1 MTEDNPGVVEA
12 TLATE
17 IDWDSLIKVEDR
29 MALQDEDEAPT
40 TSLVTERLKHI
51 SEDFDDAEPIVLS
64 ITELKEVIS
73 ESSTM
78 PFNDIPNLQIIKYD
92 DGELQ
97 FWQALLAEYKRT
109 AERLPRL
116 ASIMVRSGIPP
127 ALRGLAWKSMA
138 QGGSPTLGSL
148 YDSLS
153 TEWTPFVK
161 IIGRDLNRTFPDIKT
176 FREKGGEGQVKLGRV
191 LRAYSAYDMQVGY
204 CQGLT
209 FLTGP
214 LLLHMSDK
222 DAFCALVR
230 LMEDYDL
237 RSMFTADMSGL
248 PVRMYQFD
256 ELFKAQFPDLYQHFT
271 VLKVNNIYASQW
283 FLSFFAVTCPLAM
296 LVRIFD
302 LTFAEG
308 AIPTMMRVALAVLK
322 RNQATLLKFSSDEE
336 ILKHMLG
343 RTLWDIYHLDAD
355 LLMADVS
362 DMTIC
367 TYEKLDDLA
376 EEFRTGKKKVE
387 QPYYSF
393 QTWFKWSAAPP
404 SATASTAS
412 LVPSTFEHKSKPSI
426 AETIKAPITTTKEE
440 ETPVPPTPTAPTV
453 DKFSKLMYEN
463 QTLKEQIESLST
475 EIETLKYELTSLD
488 KTEHE
493 HGDNDAEDS
502 DDAVNQCCESLRVE
516 LAVAKT
522 NEVFALQRIEELRH
536 SLHTLNTGPSTS
548 NSNITPAPVEDS
560 SEASTAAA
568 PASAAK
574 GWSIW

>member
-1 MTEDNPGVVEA
+1 MTEINSNVLDTSLPSD
-12 TLATE
+12 
-17 IDWDSLIKVEDR
+17 IDWDSLLKVEDR
-29 MALQDEDEAPT
+29 MVLQDEDETPT
-40 TSLVTERLKHI
+40 ISLVTERLKHI
-51 SEDFDDAEPIVLS
+51 SEDFDDAEPVVMS
-64 ITELKEVIS
+64 IADLKKIIS
-73 ESSTM
+73 ESDSM
-78 PFNDIPNLQIIKYD
+78 PFNDIPNLQVIKYD
-92 DGELQ
+92 DSELQ
-97 FWQALLAEYKRT
+97 FWQALLAEYKQT
-109 AERLPRL
+109 ADRLPRL
-116 ASIMVRSGIPP
+116 LAVMVRSGIPP

-176 FREKGGEGQVKLGRV
+176 FRQKGGEGQMNLGRV

-214 LLLHMSDK
+214 LLLHMTDK
-222 DAFCALVR
+222 DAFCVLVR

-256 ELFKAQFPDLYQHFT
+256 ELFKEQFPDLHEHFT
-271 VLKVNNIYASQW
+271 SLNVKNVYASQW
-283 FLSFFAVTCPLAM
+283 FLSFFAVTCPLSM

-308 AIPTMMRVALAVLK
+308 AILTMMRVALAVLK
-322 RNQATLLKFSSDEE
+322 RNQPILLQLKSDEL

-343 RTLWDIYHLDAD
+343 RNLWDRFHLDAD

-362 DMTIC
+362 DITIC

-376 EEFRTGKKKVE
+376 EEFKTGKKKVDQ

-393 QTWFKWSAAPP
+393 QAWFKWP
-404 SATASTAS
+404 ATTSSTATSTTS
-412 LVPSTFEHKSKPSI
+412 LATNTCEHKSKPSN
-426 AETIKAPITTTKEE
+426 AETIRAPVIVNKEA
-440 ETPVPPTPTAPTV
+440 ETPSPPTPTAAPAV
-453 DKFSKLMYEN
+453 DKFSKIMYEN
-463 QTLKEQIESLST
+463 QSLKEQIESLST
-475 EIETLKYELTSLD
+475 EVETLKYELASLD
-488 KTEHE
+488 KTENTNTE
-493 HGDNDAEDS
+493 NNPEDGE
-502 DDAVNQCCESLRVE
+502 DAVNKCCESLRVE

-536 SLHTLNTGPSTS
+536 ALHTLNPGGNS
-548 NSNITPAPVEDS
+548 SNITLPKVEDNS
-560 SEASTAAA
+560 TTSTVPAST
-568 PASAAK
+568 SK
-574 GWSIW
+574 GWGIW